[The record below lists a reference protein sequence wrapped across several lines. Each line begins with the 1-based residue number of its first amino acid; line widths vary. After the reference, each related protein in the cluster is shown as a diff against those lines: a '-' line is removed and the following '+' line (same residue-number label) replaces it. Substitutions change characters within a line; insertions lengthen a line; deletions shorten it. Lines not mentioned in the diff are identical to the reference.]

1 MDPGRGDLG
10 EKFSV
15 GSQEFGEGQPGEVV
29 GLDGGAGLEVEG
41 VLPGALGPGGG
52 VDVVD
57 EEEDFGAGRR
67 IDVVQDLGDGT
78 DVEGAGGG
86 APLFE
91 QFAGQGGAGGLS
103 GLDLTAGQLEA
114 AGAVGGVGRAALDEQ
129 ALGAE
134 PDEAGDDDE
143 PGLHAAVVPHP
154 GRSEKL
160 RLSSAHPMRLY
171 SSKISTIVEA
181 IYKALVDA
189 GDLEVSDKEEF
200 KRDVVSILNE
210 YRRKDRELTDRAK
223 DQLEQR
229 KLPYSDLYKVKRTL
243 SEEQDFGIGD
253 ESVNWIANQLVEL
266 FMQSK
271 FVSEIFAEDS
281 TIRKKLR
288 EILRRHMQADEDL
301 DREVRRH
308 LKHLNENTS
317 TFEIEYQRQLELIK
331 RKHGLD

>member
-1 MDPGRGDLG
+1 M
-10 EKFSV
+10 
-15 GSQEFGEGQPGEVV
+15 GEVV
-29 GLDGGAGLEVEG
+29 GLDGGAGLEAEG
-41 VLPGALGPGGG
+41 GQPGVGGPGGG

-67 IDVVQDLGDGT
+67 IDVVQDLGDGA

-91 QFAGQGGAGGLS
+91 QFAGQGGPGGLP
-103 GLDLTAGQLEA
+103 GLDLAAGQLEA
-114 AGAVGGVGRAALDEQ
+114 AGAVGGVGRAALDEE

-143 PGLHAAVVPHP
+143 PGLHAAVVVPHP

-181 IYKALVDA
+181 VYKALVDA

-223 DQLEQR
+223 DVLEQR
-229 KLPYSDLYKVKRTL
+229 KLPYSDLYKIKRTI

-266 FMQSK
+266 FMQST
-271 FVSEIFAEDS
+271 FVSEIYAEDA

-288 EILRRHMQADEDL
+288 EILRRHMQADEDI

-308 LKHLNENTS
+308 LKHLTENTS